1 MRCRKRATK
10 DANAPSR
17 TTRAVCRCV
26 VLVLDASAA
35 HDPRLTLEEQAHN
48 LLYMGCRSVY
58 GLAHASRLALWEV
71 VMSTSTR
78 TIELELAQKLL
89 LHVLSEAEQR
99 QMAGQ
104 PLVRQLDDVLFHLRK
119 ALGLSIELDGD

>member
-1 MRCRKRATK
+1 
-10 DANAPSR
+10 
-17 TTRAVCRCV
+17 
-26 VLVLDASAA
+26 
-35 HDPRLTLEEQAHN
+35 
-48 LLYMGCRSVY
+48 
-58 GLAHASRLALWEV
+58 
-71 VMSTSTR
+71 MSTSTR